1 MPASSMSASTASMAG
16 RFEWMSLRIA
26 SRTSRADYRRDM
38 TTPGGRRR
46 IVRGGTAAVAMVLVA
61 EAAVWLLRPR
71 ERPIPPA
78 PVSET
83 EYFTPAQIDR
93 GRAYDDGQL
102 WLFVAAL
109 GAQGAVLV
117 TLALARPSA
126 VRRGLETLG
135 ARPVLGAAAA
145 GAGLSVALGVA
156 ALPASVAAHQRAVDY
171 GISTQSFGSWLA
183 DVGKSAAIGA
193 VLAAAGGA
201 LLIALVR
208 RFGGRWWL
216 PGTVAVGA
224 IAAVFVWLTP
234 VVLAPLFNKFT
245 PLPATSK
252 ARAQVLRLA
261 RRAGVHVG
269 EVYRVN
275 ASRRV
280 RSLNAY
286 VDGIGATRRVVLYD
300 NLLRRANRPEL
311 RSIVAHELGHVKH
324 NDVPRGLAF
333 LLLVTPLGLLF
344 TSELGGALIRR
355 TGVEERGPAALP
367 AYALGLVVATLVLGV
382 PGNQLS
388 RQVEASADVFAL
400 RLTHDPQALIEVQ
413 RRLAL
418 SSVANPDPPG
428 IVTALIGTH
437 PSTVDRIG
445 AAVAYERRAR

>member
-1 MPASSMSASTASMAG
+1 
-16 RFEWMSLRIA
+16 
-26 SRTSRADYRRDM
+26 
-38 TTPGGRRR
+38 
-46 IVRGGTAAVAMVLVA
+46 VAVAMVLVA

-71 ERPIPPA
+71 DRPIQPA
-78 PVSET
+78 PVSESD
-83 EYFTPAQIDR
+83 YFTPAQIDR
-93 GRAYDDGQL
+93 GRTYSDGQL
-102 WLFVAAL
+102 WLFLAVL

-117 TLALARPSA
+117 TLALGRPVA
-126 VRRGLETLG
+126 VRRGLERLG
-135 ARPVLGAAAA
+135 ARPVLGAAGA
-145 GAGLSVALGVA
+145 GAGLSVALGIA
-156 ALPASVAAHQRAVDY
+156 ALPASIAAHERAVDY

-183 DVGKSAAIGA
+183 DSGKSTAIGA

-201 LLIALVR
+201 LLIALLR
-208 RFGGRWWL
+208 RFGSRWWL

-261 RRAGVHVG
+261 RRAGVDVG

-286 VDGIGATRRVVLYD
+286 VDGIGPTRRVVLYD

-324 NDVPRGLAF
+324 DDVPRGLAF
-333 LLLVTPLGLLF
+333 LILVTPLGLLF
-344 TSELGGALIRR
+344 TSELGGALVR

-367 AYALGLVVATLVLGV
+367 AYALGLMVAALVLGV

-388 RQVEASADVFAL
+388 RQVEASADTFAL
-400 RLTHDPQALIEVQ
+400 RLTHDPQALIQVQ
-413 RRLAL
+413 RRLAV
-418 SSVANPDPPG
+418 SNVANPDPPD

-445 AAVAYERRAR
+445 AALAYERQAR